1 MILISYDIANDK
13 VRARF
18 QRLITKHGAI
28 RLQYYVYEVRNTNRV
43 MDNMK
48 ALIEH
53 FSKNFSFADS
63 VIIFSVDENDLTK
76 YGNAIHRDKN
86 IVFL

>member
-28 RLQYYVYEVRNTNRV
+28 RLQYSVYEVRNTNRV

-63 VIIFSVDENDLTK
+63 VIIFSVRAATSFALVYVVSILPFSSK
-76 YGNAIHRDKN
+76 
-86 IVFL
+86 